1 MMGFATGGYRGRG
14 DEVMQVLYEHES
26 QGVVGRT
33 RPPRRPPTCPTLEAL
48 TLLEDGEIADD
59 ESAMAGSDNR
69 LY

>member
-1 MMGFATGGYRGRG
+1 
-14 DEVMQVLYEHES
+14 MQVLYEHES

>member
-1 MMGFATGGYRGRG
+1 MKLCKFSMNTSRKGWSEGHA
-14 DEVMQVLYEHES
+14 
-26 QGVVGRT
+26 
-33 RPPRRPPTCPTLEAL
+33 PPRRPPTCPTLEAL